1 MACFNKNTVEY
12 KALQEEFK
20 KDHIVD
26 AKIMAW
32 QRVNNSD
39 VIPSVDQVQQGQR
52 DKQVMYSTTKR
63 NFSAALIGNLNRL
76 KLVTKI

>member
-1 MACFNKNTVEY
+1 MACLNKNTAEY

-20 KDHIVD
+20 KDSIVD

-39 VIPSVDQVQQGQR
+39 VIPSIDQVQQGQR
-52 DKQVMYSTTKR
+52 DKQVMYSL
-63 NFSAALIGNLNRL
+63 SLIH
-76 KLVTKI
+76 I